1 MKILYLLPF
10 LFGVSV
16 PVFSQQI
23 ISDKQIGKTLGQV
36 LYGEKEMNTA
46 IRYLNNMGV
55 PVGKIENVM
64 NYPDIV
70 NAVNSYK
77 RKCG

>member
-1 MKILYLLPF
+1 MKLLQLLPLLLGF
-10 LFGVSV
+10 SS

-23 ISDKQIGKTLGQV
+23 ISDKQIGRTLGQV
-36 LYGEKEMNTA
+36 LCGEKEMNTA

-55 PVGKIENVM
+55 PAEKIENVM

-77 RKCG
+77 RRCS

>member
-16 PVFSQQI
+16 PVFSQI

-36 LYGEKEMNTA
+36 LCGEKEMNTA
-46 IRYLNNMGV
+46 IRYLNNMQV
-55 PVGKIENVM
+55 PAEKIENVM

-70 NAVNSYK
+70 RAVNSYK
-77 RKCG
+77 RKCS

>member
-1 MKILYLLPF
+1 
-10 LFGVSV
+10 
-16 PVFSQQI
+16 
-23 ISDKQIGKTLGQV
+23 GQV
-36 LYGEKEMNTA
+36 LCGEKEMNTA

-55 PVGKIENVM
+55 PAEKIENVM

-77 RKCG
+77 RRCS